1 MSNEYRQ
8 LTEGET
14 TQLENNSEDLKRKQ
28 EWHAL
33 KEKLELESQKI
44 FTEDKNTHVPGAP
57 FTEEQASHS
66 SFGSETGTRS
76 YGGSPHHLQN
86 AGVWLRFLAL
96 VIDTLIFA
104 LAGII
109 LGFILGIMGGSPK
122 SLDIP
127 LFIVG
132 WLYYALLES
141 SAKQATIGK
150 MVLGIS
156 VTDLSGNRIS
166 FGRAT
171 GRYFAKII
179 SGVILCA
186 GYIMAAF
193 TAKKQALHD
202 IMASTLVIK
211 S

>member
-1 MSNEYRQ
+1 M
-8 LTEGET
+8 G
-14 TQLENNSEDLKRKQ
+14 
-28 EWHAL
+28 
-33 KEKLELESQKI
+33 
-44 FTEDKNTHVPGAP
+44 
-57 FTEEQASHS
+57 
-66 SFGSETGTRS
+66 S
-76 YGGSPHHLQN
+76 YGGAPQHLQY

-141 SAKQATIGK
+141 SVKQATIGK